1 MYLAGVSLGQRP
13 PGALNMGDVDIHV
26 GKRLRRRRR
35 LLGLTQLELGTAIG
49 TRFQQIQ
56 KYECGANRVSAARL
70 YQIACALGVPTTYFF
85 DGLPPAHDSESAA
98 GAEPFGDVM
107 NQAETIELVRAYY
120 MLGERP
126 RRRLL
131 DLARALREDN
141 LSVA

>member
-1 MYLAGVSLGQRP
+1 
-13 PGALNMGDVDIHV
+13 
-26 GKRLRRRRR
+26 
-35 LLGLTQLELGTAIG
+35 
-49 TRFQQIQ
+49 
-56 KYECGANRVSAARL
+56 
-70 YQIACALGVPTTYFF
+70 
-85 DGLPPAHDSESAA
+85 
-98 GAEPFGDVM
+98 M